1 MRLKGKNAIIT
12 GAGSGIC
19 RAISL
24 GFAREGASIM
34 VGDIN
39 YQNAKNTAEE
49 IRLAGGNA
57 IAVRVDVSSASDVD
71 AMMRKGVEAFGR
83 VHIMVSGAGVS
94 SCYNFIDIPEDEWDR
109 VINTNLKGLYLCGQ
123 AAARHMAKYGGG
135 VIINVT
141 SQVSEVAQPNFSHYQ
156 ASKGGGRMLTK
167 SMACDLAGL
176 GIRVNALAPGFTDTP
191 LTGQSYQHT
200 TEEELA
206 AQMED
211 LMRRIPMRRAARPEE
226 MVGAAIF
233 LASDESSYV
242 TGTSLFVDGGYLA
255 V

>member
-1 MRLKGKNAIIT
+1 MRLNEKNAIIT

-71 AMMRKGVEAFGR
+71 AMMKKGVEAFGR

-94 SCYNFIDIPEDEWDR
+94 SCYNFIDLPEIGRASCRER
-109 VINTNLKGLYLCGQ
+109 V
-123 AAARHMAKYGGG
+123 
-135 VIINVT
+135 
-141 SQVSEVAQPNFSHYQ
+141 
-156 ASKGGGRMLTK
+156 
-167 SMACDLAGL
+167 
-176 GIRVNALAPGFTDTP
+176 
-191 LTGQSYQHT
+191 
-200 TEEELA
+200 
-206 AQMED
+206 
-211 LMRRIPMRRAARPEE
+211 
-226 MVGAAIF
+226 
-233 LASDESSYV
+233 
-242 TGTSLFVDGGYLA
+242 
-255 V
+255 